1 MSTAMNSNKFVW
13 LLRRE
18 FWEYRG
24 GMFWA
29 PVIVALVTL
38 GFTLIVMLIAE
49 FSAHQHGIQ
58 LGGMNLDHVVD
69 SIGAGD
75 VAKVHTAIDIG
86 LVGMSTPIG
95 IAFCF
100 VVFFYLLGALYNDRA
115 DRSVLFWK
123 SLPLSDTETVLAKVV
138 TAALVAPV
146 LATGAM
152 IVLHLGFLCLLSV
165 YFLMHGV
172 GHALLLLW
180 APTHLIA
187 LWLKL
192 LVSIPV
198 NALWALPTIGWLLL
212 CSSFAR
218 SKPFLWAVVL
228 PIMAGFLVWWIRLM
242 QAVSLTSSWFW
253 SHVVGRAL
261 LSIVPFSWLSKAS
274 LTTEQLS
281 INVGEDDDLKM
292 LHHVLSFDSIG
303 AALTMPELWIG
314 AAAGVAM
321 IAGAIWFRR
330 SRIESYA

>member
-1 MSTAMNSNKFVW
+1 MSTAMNSNKFAW

-24 GMFWA
+24 GLFWTPLIIA
-29 PVIVALVTL
+29 IGMLAITML
-38 GFTLIVMLIAE
+38 GLITAE
-49 FSAHQHGIQ
+49 FTAHQHAIQ

-100 VVFFYLLGALYNDRA
+100 IVFFYLLGALYNDRA

-138 TAALVAPV
+138 TASLVAPA

-152 IVLHLGFLCLLSV
+152 MVLHLGFLVLLSA
-165 YFLMHGV
+165 YFLLHV
-172 GHALLLLW
+172 IGHALLLLW

-218 SKPFLWAVVL
+218 SKPFLWAVML
-228 PIMAGFLVWWIRLM
+228 PIVTGFLVWWVRVM
-242 QAVSLTSSWFW
+242 QAMSLTSGWFW
-253 SHVVGRAL
+253 SNIVGRAL
-261 LSIVPFSWLSKAS
+261 LSIVPFSWMSKAS

-281 INVGEDDDLKM
+281 INVGDDDDLKM
-292 LHHVLSFDSIG
+292 MHHVLSFDSIG
-303 AALTMPELWIG
+303 AALTMPNLWIG